1 MGGIYCEQWG
11 IGGGFTA
18 TERSG
23 TGGITGTEIRNG
35 AVQKTALRL
44 HSGALA
50 CRSEAEAQGIR
61 PQYRTVYVRSDYPG
75 YPGTAGKRVL
85 HICGS
90 LIIHFHVF
98 SLRSFPPI
106 LGVHGRGSAAA
117 RGYFVLELVTICKQ
131 LAPNLKRAR
140 MDVSYIYLYIE
151 RVPARFSGTPGGGL
165 SWACTWMIDTHAA
178 AGGIHWPAGRRPP
191 FYDRMPGT
199 QPITCGQAAG
209 RDQSGSSYTRSTGR
223 HHTHRMHSRS
233 RRIQYIHEDTRTARA
248 PATGHED
255 LSGGLLFI

>member
-1 MGGIYCEQWG
+1 MCIPSTQTDKYKTPSKSNHLPKSLYRQQLTRPLKSNPGIPHKIQAFQPSKIIPRGHLPQGINGGIYCEQWG

-44 HSGALA
+44 HRGALA

-75 YPGTAGKRVL
+75 NPGTAGKRAMHV
-85 HICGS
+85 CGS

-98 SLRSFPPI
+98 SLWSFPP
-106 LGVHGRGSAAA
+106 LPGVHGRGSAAA
-117 RGYFVLELVTICKQ
+117 QGYFVFELVTICKQ

-151 RVPARFSGTPGGGL
+151 RVPARFSATPGGYPSQGL
-165 SWACTWMIDTHAA
+165 QVDT
-178 AGGIHWPAGRRPP
+178 
-191 FYDRMPGT
+191 
-199 QPITCGQAAG
+199 
-209 RDQSGSSYTRSTGR
+209 
-223 HHTHRMHSRS
+223 
-233 RRIQYIHEDTRTARA
+233 
-248 PATGHED
+248 
-255 LSGGLLFI
+255 